1 MRTGL
6 SSVYR
11 LRGRTRARLRMTA
24 TATLSRDRFTQT
36 DPMPMGA
43 GTAFESSYA
52 YVGSNPLVYVDPSG
66 LCRQTTSTSNPIQ
79 SAMPDRLAFVSSAVS
94 SGGPDPRCGSLWAKI
109 VEKVLRNKRL
119 GGGSSIGGTH
129 GLMFR
134 FQEMLI
140 DGYSKGGR
148 ASPGSA
154 EVEESFRNHRT
165 EYENQRRGLNR
176 NLKDWEKNCPDDG
189 PPSSLQS
196 LERLTVY
203 RWAGTPAPSWDE
215 VRRLAL
221 GSAESGPNW
230 FQRNIFKPI
239 NDVTDSVW
247 KYVTTPHPL
256 PRGPIPFPIPVP
268 VPV

>member
-1 MRTGL
+1 
-6 SSVYR
+6 
-11 LRGRTRARLRMTA
+11 MTA

-109 VEKVLRNKRL
+109 VEKVLRNKRP
-119 GGGSSIGGTH
+119 GSGSSIGGTH

-154 EVEESFRNHRT
+154 EARESFDTHRT

-196 LERLTVY
+196 MERVTVY
-203 RWAGTPAPSWDE
+203 RWAETSAPSWDE

-221 GSAESGPNW
+221 GPTESGPTW
-230 FQRNIFKPI
+230 FQRNIFNPI
-239 NDVTDSVW
+239 NNATDSVW
-247 KYVTTPHPL
+247 KYLTTPHPL
-256 PRGPIPFPIPVP
+256 PRGPIPIPIPVP
-268 VPV
+268 VPG